1 MRYTHWGWLGAAVA
15 RSFSFIISIPVVLL
29 SVRFSMNVDG
39 VESAAGGKCEDD
51 KKTSDG
57 AEFLRELR
65 KGFVLRDAVRW
76 DALREFFTLG
86 VPGMLQ
92 FMFEW
97 CAWEVVALFCGWF
110 PGDEAVVGKLTFSAN
125 SDQSIL
131 THRTSNKQLAPASFA

>member
-1 MRYTHWGWLGAAVA
+1 M
-15 RSFSFIISIPVVLL
+15 I
-29 SVRFSMNVDG
+29 NDG
-39 VESAAGGKCEDD
+39 VESPAEGECKDD

-92 FMFEW
+92 VMFEW